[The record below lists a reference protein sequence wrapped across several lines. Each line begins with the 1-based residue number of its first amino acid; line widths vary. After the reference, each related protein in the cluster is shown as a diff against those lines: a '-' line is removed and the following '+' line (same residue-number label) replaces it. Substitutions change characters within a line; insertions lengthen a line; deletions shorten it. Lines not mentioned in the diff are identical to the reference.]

1 MNQLDTFTKSQIEKE
16 PPLVKPGWVVKV
28 YQKIKEESGKGK
40 KKSKKS
46 SGERIQIF
54 EGTVIAVKGGKGL
67 SATFTVRKESY
78 GVGVERVFPLYSPLI
93 KKIELVK
100 KTKVRRAKLYYLRK
114 LTGKKLRAREVIGG
128 LSGKNGN
135 KIKKESADASAEAMA
150 DKGKKEVKEKAK
162 NDEKKIIKEK
172 EEK

>member
-1 MNQLDTFTKSQIEKE
+1 MNQLDTFTRSQIKKE

-40 KKSKKS
+40 KKTKKS

-54 EGTVIAVKGGKGL
+54 EGTVIAVKGGKG
-67 SATFTVRKESY
+67 SSTTFTVRKESY

-93 KKIELVK
+93 EKVELVK

-128 LSGKNGN
+128 LNGKNR
-135 KIKKESADASAEAMA
+135 KEIKE
-150 DKGKKEVKEKAK
+150 EVK
-162 NDEKKIIKEK
+162 KEK
-172 EEK
+172 EVSEKKNKTEDNRNNRVDKKEAENKKTV